1 MIVAVIG
8 EKGGTGKT
16 TFAVHLACWRLM
28 SGRDVMLIDADKQ
41 GSSSLWVEIRQ
52 EKSFCVPVSVQKF
65 GRGLRGSVMDLSR
78 RYDDIVV
85 DIGAGDGVAM
95 ESILRIADLAIIP
108 FQPNEMDIWTADLLN
123 SLAGEAKEAN
133 EALEV
138 TAFLNRAPAHRTA
151 KDVRAALEAL
161 RSCPELI
168 TSDAVVRE
176 RTSIRRAVPGGRLI
190 DEWRPK
196 DTKGREEIAQIY
208 KLVFDES
215 PPMQN

>member
-1 MIVAVIG
+1 MIVAVLG

-16 TFAVHLACWRLM
+16 TFAVHLACWRVI
-28 SGRDVMLIDADKQ
+28 SGRDVMLIDADRQ

-65 GRGLRGSVMDLSR
+65 GRGLRGSVIDLSR

-95 ESILRIADLAIIP
+95 ASVLRIADFAIIP

-123 SLAGEAKEAN
+123 SLVGEAKELN
-133 EALEV
+133 DDLEV

-151 KDVRAALEAL
+151 KDVRAALDAL
-161 RSCPELI
+161 RNCSELT
-168 TSDAVVRE
+168 TSDCVVRE
-176 RTSIRRAVPGGRLI
+176 RTSIRRAVPSGQLI

-196 DTKGREEIAQIY
+196 DAKGRDELAQIY
-208 KLVFDES
+208 TLVFDEA
-215 PPMQN
+215 PPIQD